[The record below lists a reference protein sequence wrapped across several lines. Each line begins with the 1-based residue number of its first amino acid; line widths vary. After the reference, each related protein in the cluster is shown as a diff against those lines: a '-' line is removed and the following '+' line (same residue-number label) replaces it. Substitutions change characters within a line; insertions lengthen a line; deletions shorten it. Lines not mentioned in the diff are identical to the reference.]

1 MFKNV
6 PALQIFN
13 QFCAYISVN
22 TILYLICVGTF
33 SEVGTAKH
41 IKQKILT
48 FSRAPSPLPMILTS
62 SPGVTLTKDI
72 VLSQKSS

>member
-22 TILYLICVGTF
+22 TILYLICGGTF
-33 SEVGTAKH
+33 SEVGTVKH
-41 IKQKILT
+41 KGAQWADFDH
-48 FSRAPSPLPMILTS
+48 FSN
-62 SPGVTLTKDI
+62 
-72 VLSQKSS
+72 